1 MSLLRA
7 FSGNIKRKVIP
18 VEKGIEKIINLVS
31 ATAHP
36 DKIANLDLS
45 ETGITSLLKAA
56 SEDLENVRIN
66 LVSIIFNSANQT
78 NVESLVQ
85 NYQSVLIRLLN
96 DLYNYKLYQ
105 SRNGNLSKL
114 YASLSSYL
122 KEILGFIEKYFPNY
136 FNLDDHVPYVY
147 YSIISDEFES
157 RIGRL
162 SLQLREKNVDQQLI
176 EIVVLP
182 FSKFESNQNKN
193 PTYRH
198 LIYLK
203 ELLNELNKTIESQ
216 ASITEILFLLQ
227 FQ

>member
-1 MSLLRA
+1 MLRA
-7 FSGNIKRKVIP
+7 FIGNIKRKVTP

-114 YASLSSYL
+114 YASLS
-122 KEILGFIEKYFPNY
+122 IC
-136 FNLDDHVPYVY
+136 
-147 YSIISDEFES
+147 
-157 RIGRL
+157 
-162 SLQLREKNVDQQLI
+162 
-176 EIVVLP
+176 
-182 FSKFESNQNKN
+182 
-193 PTYRH
+193 
-198 LIYLK
+198 
-203 ELLNELNKTIESQ
+203 
-216 ASITEILFLLQ
+216 
-227 FQ
+227 